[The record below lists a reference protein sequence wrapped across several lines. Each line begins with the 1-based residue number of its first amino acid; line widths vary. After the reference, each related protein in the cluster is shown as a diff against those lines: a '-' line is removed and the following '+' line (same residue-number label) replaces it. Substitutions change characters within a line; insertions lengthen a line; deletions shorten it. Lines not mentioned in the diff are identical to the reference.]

1 MKEVAVVQEYKEVMG
16 CVTHDLTRHTV
27 SSFGEEEAE
36 WSLLLSSFSALEF
49 MIL

>member
-16 CVTHDLTRHTV
+16 CVTHDLIRHTV
-27 SSFGEEEAE
+27 SSFGEKEAE
-36 WSLLLSSFSALEF
+36 WSLLLRSFSALEF